1 MKKAT
6 VNIVRDLVKELVFV
20 EEIIACEVLVN
31 NQVKLTVCD
40 THGLVDNG
48 LIIIGGQEVKVVDV
62 IDGEFIIISGTSC
75 PIETELTIPAP
86 FYLHGTIKASSEEL
100 TLIKSN
106 RERFQIVYLY
116 EVLREKRNRDESI
129 NLGRRVELIM
139 FFLTTPKNKG
149 ELTNDKYR
157 EYIDPMDNLA
167 EDFVS
172 LIQESGLIGD
182 IEDEEYTIVPHSIAG
197 FHDRLGHTKN
207 FFNDNYSGIELRIS
221 LPINKEA
228 CIECKH

>member
-1 MKKAT
+1 
-6 VNIVRDLVKELVFV
+6 
-20 EEIIACEVLVN
+20 
-31 NQVKLTVCD
+31 
-40 THGLVDNG
+40 
-48 LIIIGGQEVKVVDV
+48 
-62 IDGEFIIISGTSC
+62 
-75 PIETELTIPAP
+75 
-86 FYLHGTIKASSEEL
+86 
-100 TLIKSN
+100 
-106 RERFQIVYLY
+106 
-116 EVLREKRNRDESI
+116 VLREKRNRDESI

>member
-167 EDFVS
+167 DDFVS
-172 LIQESGLIGD
+172 LIQDSGLIGD
-182 IEDEEYTIVPHSIAG
+182 IEDDEYTIVPHSIAG